1 MQAWISSGIFTDYC
15 RPGFTLAGSRRHRG
29 TAGRT
34 ISWST
39 GIRDSRGITC
49 QSLSV
54 CRTIKSW
61 VPSESVCPT
70 DLEESLRAMARFRN
84 RLVHIYWQVDDGL
97 VVEYL
102 HGHLNDF
109 DRYAMCLARLL

>member
-61 VPSESVCPT
+61 VPSEGVCPT
-70 DLEESLRAMARFRN
+70 DLEESLRARARFPN
-84 RLVHIYWQVDDGL
+84 RLVHVDWQVDDGL
-97 VVEYL
+97 VVEYSVVI
-102 HGHLNDF
+102 
-109 DRYAMCLARLL
+109 

>member
-1 MQAWISSGIFTDYC
+1 MQAWISSGICTDCC
-15 RPGFTLAGSRRHRG
+15 RPEFTLVGSRRHRG

-84 RLVHIYWQVDDGL
+84 RLVNIYWQVDDGL
-97 VVEYL
+97 VVKSLRGYL
-102 HGHLNDF
+102 NNSDCS
-109 DRYAMCLARLL
+109 AMRLARLL